1 GDPSPTA
8 SPQVAFEMTKATNPY
23 VVIPMHG
30 SPQQMQEFSNLVE
43 ASDLQT
49 TVTIPSP
56 LEIIIP
62 YEVVP
67 EFGLL
72 SVVVLG
78 SGMGMVIYLLR
89 SKNFVLFTREFQKQK
104 SMTT

>member
-1 GDPSPTA
+1 MVPAGDPSPTA
-8 SPQVAFEMTKATNPY
+8 SPHVAFDMTRATNPY

-30 SPQQMQEFSNLVE
+30 NLQQIQEFSKLIE
-43 ASDLQT
+43 SSALGT
-49 TVTIPSP
+49 TVTIPSS

-72 SVVVLG
+72 SIAVLS

-89 SKNFVLFTREFQKQK
+89 NKNVVNMIRN
-104 SMTT
+104 

>member
-1 GDPSPTA
+1 
-8 SPQVAFEMTKATNPY
+8 MTKATNPY

-30 SPQQMQEFSNLVE
+30 NPQQMQEFSNLVE
-43 ASDLQT
+43 GSDLQT

-62 YEVVP
+62 SEVVP

-72 SVVVLG
+72 SVVVFG
-78 SGMGMVIYLLR
+78 FGMVVIIYLLR
-89 SKNFVLFTREFQKQK
+89 SKNFSSISYL
-104 SMTT
+104 S

>member
-1 GDPSPTA
+1 
-8 SPQVAFEMTKATNPY
+8 
-23 VVIPMHG
+23 MHG

-43 ASDLQT
+43 DSDLQT

-62 YEVVP
+62 SEVVP

-72 SVVVLG
+72 SVVVLS
-78 SGMGMVIYLLR
+78 SGIGMTIYLLR
-89 SKNFVLFTREFQKQK
+89 KKNFVNI
-104 SMTT
+104 

>member
-1 GDPSPTA
+1 
-8 SPQVAFEMTKATNPY
+8 MTKATNPY

-30 SPQQMQEFSNLVE
+30 NPQQMQEFSNLVE
-43 ASDLQT
+43 GSDLQI

-62 YEVVP
+62 SEVVP

-72 SVVVLG
+72 SVFVLS
-78 SGMGMVIYLLR
+78 SGVGMAIYLLR
-89 SKNFVLFTREFQKQK
+89 KKNFVYI
-104 SMTT
+104 